1 MEVWVLWRFGF
12 CGGLGFVE
20 NVWFYGDLS
29 LCRFEF
35 NGGLGFMEVW
45 VLWRFEDSSRAKEMS
60 HPGLLQRET
69 DRH

>member
-1 MEVWVLWRFGF
+1 MCRFGF
-12 CGGLGFVE
+12 HGGLGFIE

-45 VLWRFEDSSRAKEMS
+45 VLWRFEFVGILVSWRFEFV
-60 HPGLLQRET
+60 QV
-69 DRH
+69 